1 LKSLYG
7 FIPFPQVCKEYGL
20 TLDQGKFLTVCG
32 KCGGEIESCS
42 HNDPRVSKNIAV
54 PPPDREIFVC
64 KECDQPY
71 WWNDRENSSPAKAMK
86 MADRLYTAVSRSIME
101 DEKENAPIND
111 VDLEDL
117 SEEDIDSAD
126 ESDEPL
132 SFELTERITI
142 AMQSTE
148 IKEENLDVFLT
159 STKHRRPL
167 STFASIS
174 TSEPGQVHSLSASF
188 SKRDQI
194 VKRKTVSALQNI
206 ESNGNIHGDGDAEPS
221 SVLSTL
227 LVQDAVRCSE
237 ILESNV
243 KCEDEVDSDGTA
255 NTDISAKQ
263 EDLTRK
269 DGYSPRKFRSAFAA
283 IHDGKEAR
291 VTNWSSDF
299 KE

>member
-1 LKSLYG
+1 
-7 FIPFPQVCKEYGL
+7 VCK
-20 TLDQGKFLTVCG
+20 D
-32 KCGGEIESCS
+32 
-42 HNDPRVSKNIAV
+42 
-54 PPPDREIFVC
+54 
-64 KECDQPY
+64 CDQPY

-86 MADRLYTAVSRSIME
+86 MADRLYTAVSRSIMD
-101 DEKENAPIND
+101 DEKENAPTND
-111 VDLEDL
+111 VDLDGL
-117 SEEDIDSAD
+117 SEEDVDSTD
-126 ESDEPL
+126 EPDEPL

-148 IKEENLDVFLT
+148 IKEENLDMFLT
-159 STKHRRPL
+159 STKNRRPL
-167 STFASIS
+167 PTFASIS
-174 TSEPGQVHSLSASF
+174 TSDPGQVHSLSASF

-194 VKRKTVSALQNI
+194 VKRKTVSALQNV
-206 ESNGNIHGDGDAEPS
+206 ESNGNIHGDAEPS

-227 LVQDAVRCSE
+227 LVQDAVRSWE

-243 KCEDEVDSDGTA
+243 KCEDEVDSVGTA
-255 NTDISAKQ
+255 DTDISAKQ
-263 EDLTRK
+263 DDLTRK

>member
-1 LKSLYG
+1 M
-7 FIPFPQVCKEYGL
+7 
-20 TLDQGKFLTVCG
+20 CG

-86 MADRLYTAVSRSIME
+86 MADRLYTAVSKSILD
-101 DEKENAPIND
+101 DEKENAPSNG
-111 VDLEDL
+111 VDDL
-117 SEEDIDSAD
+117 NEFGEEDFDSRD
-126 ESDEPL
+126 ERDEPL

-148 IKEENLDVFLT
+148 IKEENLDMFLSTTKHTRPTPT
-159 STKHRRPL
+159 STPDPVQTL
-167 STFASIS
+167 ST
-174 TSEPGQVHSLSASF
+174 SF

-194 VKRKTVSALQNI
+194 VKRKTVNALQNI
-206 ESNGNIHGDGDAEPS
+206 KSNSKIHGDAEPS

-227 LVQDAVRCSE
+227 LVEDANSSLVG
-237 ILESNV
+237 LESEV
-243 KCEDEVDSDGTA
+243 VCEKEVDSTGMA
-255 NTDISAKQ
+255 DIDASAEEEGQTKRD
-263 EDLTRK
+263 EH
-269 DGYSPRKFRSAFAA
+269 SPRKFRSAFAA